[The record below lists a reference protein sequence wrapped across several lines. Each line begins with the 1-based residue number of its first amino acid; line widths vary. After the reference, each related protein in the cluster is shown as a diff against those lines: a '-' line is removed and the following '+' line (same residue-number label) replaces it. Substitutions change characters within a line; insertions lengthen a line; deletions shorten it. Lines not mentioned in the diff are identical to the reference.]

1 MMIEQTLRLLLDG
14 IGRSEEYEFYL
25 SRFRSY
31 DTACFCFLVPDAVT
45 TAQAGSS
52 ILANLDFLLK
62 MDLFPGLLFAGAAAF
77 DERVDRFLRLDAQQN
92 VILEVM
98 PHVAGEAEAAEAR
111 AHRRIP
117 VFRIEQP
124 LEAAVARL
132 SSLSRRFHF
141 LRLPGMV
148 RTAAGVTPYVD
159 PAARPAGLSTEDS
172 AFSEFAGSLLAL
184 GPLHVSLC
192 APVRL
197 LHEIFTVK
205 GSGTIFRP
213 GFHIRHAEKVSVD
226 EARLKALLESSFGR
240 PLRNKAFLNQVSDFY
255 IEENYEGAVLLEPV
269 DSMMYLSKFAVST
282 LQRGEGLAQDLWRS
296 VASGRP
302 LFWRARRGSAIE
314 RWYVRIADGVHRTET
329 WNVYWKDLP
338 AEKIPAVIRYC
349 AEREEDFER
358 AEI

>member
-25 SRFRSY
+25 SRFRTY
-31 DTACFCFLVPDAVT
+31 DTACFCFLIPDAVT

-62 MDLFPGLLFAGAAAF
+62 LDLFPGLLFAGASAF

-117 VFRIEQP
+117 VFRMEQP
-124 LEAAVARL
+124 LEAAVQRL
-132 SSLSRRFHF
+132 STLSRRFHF
-141 LRLPGMV
+141 LRLSGMV

-159 PAARPAGLSTEDS
+159 PAHPPAGLSTEDA
-172 AFSEFAGSLLAL
+172 AFSEFAGSLLSDGA
-184 GPLHVSLC
+184 LHVSLC

-205 GSGTIFRP
+205 GSGTVFRP
-213 GFHIRHAEKVSVD
+213 GFQILHPERSAVD
-226 EARLKALLESSFGR
+226 EPRLKGLLEASFGR
-240 PLRNKAFLNQVSDFY
+240 KLRNPEFLAQVSDFY

-282 LQRGEGLAQDLWRS
+282 LQRGEGLAQDLWRA
-296 VASGRP
+296 VAGSGP
-302 LFWRARRGSAIE
+302 LFWRARKGSSVE
-314 RWYVRIADGVHRTET
+314 RWYVRIADGVHRTDR
-329 WNVYWKDLP
+329 WNVYWKDMP
-338 AEKIPAVIRYC
+338 PENIASVIRYC
-349 AEREEDFER
+349 VNREEDFES
-358 AEI
+358 A